1 MEEIIP
7 LSEETSRLRFLR
19 KLTMS
24 LFQII
29 KKKKQRK
36 IMPVSFKS
44 NELRQA
50 YIQFYV
56 KRERERIEDL

>member
-19 KLTMS
+19 KLAMS